1 MSGYAEFCPT
11 CAKTGNDTEPLI
23 SHLKKHPEKYSPEK
37 IELNKQFWKGYSAA
51 IKTNMP
57 WVSDYTD
64 ICPFCGSQLI
74 KLPVTKEEMLIIDN
88 STSPNFDYELRDFL
102 VQLKSDNPE
111 EFQKRIT
118 QLKAELDERQAK
130 YKAQRQQEIAAEQAE
145 KAAKEAAEKACVPK
159 CPTCGSTKVERIN
172 GARCWLSVGLFGR
185 ASSDFGKTMHC
196 KNCDYKW

>member
-1 MSGYAEFCPT
+1 M
-11 CAKTGNDTEPLI
+11 
-23 SHLKKHPEKYSPEK
+23 
-37 IELNKQFWKGYSAA
+37 NKQFWKGYSAA
-51 IKTNMP
+51 IKTNIP

-74 KLPVTKEEMLIIDN
+74 KLPVTKEEMLIINN

-102 VQLKSDNPE
+102 VQLKKSNPE
-111 EFQKRIT
+111 EFQKRIQ
-118 QLKAELDERQAK
+118 QLKNQVSEKNQQRKIEHEKERA
-130 YKAQRQQEIAAEQAE
+130 AE

-172 GARCWLSVGLFGR
+172 GARRWLSVGLFGR
-185 ASSDFGKTMHC
+185 ASSDFGKTMYC